1 MYYAYDTP
9 QGKKAIVDHT
19 NDARQGFHTHA
30 GQPSPNIQSIYE
42 RIAYDFKDPNNT
54 YYPVGGVHHIYYK

>member
-19 NDARQGFHTHA
+19 NDARRGFHTHA
-30 GQPSPNIQSIYE
+30 GQPKPSQDKYNV
-42 RIAYDFKDPNNT
+42 DFKDPEVR
-54 YYPVGGVHHIYYK
+54 YEAIKIDGEHHIRYKE